1 MKKIISCA
9 LLIFTLCLISAET
22 FTYTPN
28 FPEIYTSREVAL
40 TDNYVADYSTYFS
53 VWANPANAGITGDKF
68 LLPFLSFDMYSDFKK
83 SLPLV
88 LSAFDATEDIIN
100 EYINQNDTAPLNMNV
115 TGPLCIG
122 AVKNNF
128 FWGIFNNTYTSTDV
142 KTVDEGIV
150 TGGEQTVF
158 TTGYAYPI
166 KLPLKTVISLG
177 LSAKGFIDIQGLS
190 ENQPAKGLIA
200 LSKLNFEEIPLFTTF
215 GFGFDV
221 GLTISLFDIFTVSAS
236 WNNFFAGA
244 YTKKYDNL
252 TDLKSFTK
260 KYDTLATMPLED
272 NLILGAALKL
282 PLENITKGLI
292 SKFNAYVNYSD
303 FLLIFDKEVQI
314 ENYMDYLTFGTELE
328 LLNTI
333 CLRAGLNSEHLAF
346 GVGLKMGV
354 IKMDVGLY
362 SKAWGMQK
370 LDTKELGIS
379 FSFGTY
385 K

>member
-1 MKKIISCA
+1 MKKIISCT

-83 SLPLV
+83 SLPLI

-200 LSKLNFEEIPLFTTF
+200 LSKLNFEEIPLYSTF

-221 GLTISLFDIFTVSAS
+221 GLTISLFDIFTASAS
-236 WNNFFAGA
+236 WNNFFAGS
-244 YTKKYDNL
+244 YTQKYDTL
-252 TDLKSFTK
+252 LDLRSFAK

-292 SKFNAYVNYSD
+292 SKFNVYANYEH
-303 FLLIFDKEVQI
+303 FLMIFDKEVQI
-314 ENYMDYLTFGTELE
+314 ENYMDFLTVGTELE
-328 LLNTI
+328 LLSTI